1 MGMVSGAVTLA
12 WVSGSAMSGIIA
24 TVHPAAPTIL
34 AVSLY
39 AIDAIFVV
47 AVLPADKPAGGK
59 ETLVNAGKPSDKSS
73 GDHDDAGGKAG
84 KGKRPGFFLAFK
96 QTFNNGLVAR
106 VVAVRLAYALIT
118 RASGSLQ
125 INWEQERFGLTMAKM
140 GMVNTT
146 KSVISIML
154 QTFVIGRVIRVL
166 GERLALTIA
175 IALSVLGHVFE
186 AVILDTTTYMVVCSP
201 VKLLAGFLADLG
213 LKSLFTQVRLQ
224 PPCPDAFFGL
234 SKPPSPPMRAV
245 RCAQVV
251 PQDNMG
257 SALAVL
263 DVISSAVGVVAP
275 LLGGLVVQYGGL
287 LAKPIAAGSG
297 HALLLLALLAGALPK
312 GVQGEVTSETADGSK
327 SKSE

>member
-12 WVSGSAMSGIIA
+12 WVSGSAMSGIIS
-24 TVHPAAPTIL
+24 TVHPAAPTVL

-47 AVLPADKPAGGK
+47 AMLPADKSAGDK
-59 ETLVNAGKPSDKSS
+59 ETLVDAGKPGEKGS
-73 GDHDDAGGKAG
+73 GDHDDAGEKTG
-84 KGKRPGFFLAFK
+84 KGKRPGFFVAFK

-154 QTFVIGRVIRVL
+154 NTFVIGRVIRVL

-213 LKSLFTQVRLQ
+213 LKSLFTQVGLHPPFPKARWASPNHSL
-224 PPCPDAFFGL
+224 PPCV
-234 SKPPSPPMRAV
+234 PSGGPRSSLKIIW
-245 RCAQVV
+245 AQLW
-251 PQDNMG
+251 PCLM
-257 SALAVL
+257 
-263 DVISSAVGVVAP
+263 SSHRP
-275 LLGGLVVQYGGL
+275 
-287 LAKPIAAGSG
+287 
-297 HALLLLALLAGALPK
+297 
-312 GVQGEVTSETADGSK
+312 
-327 SKSE
+327 